1 MAESPISPTQ
11 ADIAACI
18 QKVATGP
25 EYSKDLT
32 FDEARAGMEL
42 ILRGEADPVQAAVM
56 LIGLRMKRE
65 TGDENRGAL
74 RAILDH
80 MVSATSE
87 ADEVVDLS
95 DPYNGQLRGIS
106 MAPFVAPV
114 LAACGLPA
122 FSQGLES
129 VGPKFG
135 VTHRNILAA
144 AGVRVDDST
153 AQVAKNLADPA
164 IGWGYIDQSQYCPA
178 LHALVPLRNKIIKRT
193 MITTIEVATRPISG
207 RVKTHLMTGYVHR
220 AYPPVYTDIA
230 RYAGYDSAAIVRGVE
245 GGLMPSLRQAMRFY
259 RYTADSDDEFVD
271 IDPQSIGIESET
283 RTIPLP
289 GDLKSLEDG
298 DAQDK
303 IEATRYT
310 AELGIAALQN
320 QPGLARDSL
329 VYAAAIALYHVG
341 RHDSLQQAAEAARAA
356 IASGD
361 AWARFNANLI

>member
-11 ADIAACI
+11 ADIATCI

-25 EYSKDLT
+25 EYSKDLS

-56 LIGLRMKRE
+56 LIGMRMKRE
-65 TGDENRGAL
+65 TDDENRGTL
-74 RAILDH
+74 QAILDH
-80 MVSATSE
+80 RVTAISD
-87 ADEVVDLS
+87 ADEIVDLS
-95 DPYNGQLRGIS
+95 DPYNGQLRGLS

-122 FSQGLES
+122 FSQGLDS

-135 VTHRNILAA
+135 ITHRNILAA
-144 AGVRVDDST
+144 AGVRVDQSS
-153 AQVAKNLADPA
+153 AEVATNLADPA

-193 MITTIEVATRPISG
+193 VITTIEVSTKPISG
-207 RVKTHLMTGYVHR
+207 RLKTHLVTGYVHK

-230 RYAGYDSAAIVRGVE
+230 RFAGYDSAAIVRGVE

-259 RYTADSDDEFVD
+259 QYRADHDDRFVD

-289 GDLKSLEDG
+289 GGIKSLEDQDEQAKV
-298 DAQDK
+298 DA
-303 IEATRYT
+303 T
-310 AELGIAALQN
+310 AYAAKLGVAALQDE
-320 QPGLARDSL
+320 PGLARDSM
-329 VYAAAIALYHVG
+329 VYAAAIALFHVG
-341 RHDSLQQAAEAARAA
+341 RHDSLQEAADAARAA

-361 AWARFNANLI
+361 AYARFSANLL

>member
-1 MAESPISPTQ
+1 MADSPINPTQ
-11 ADIAACI
+11 ADIATCI

-25 EYSKDLT
+25 EYSKDLS

-42 ILRGEADPVQAAVM
+42 VLRGEADPVQAAVM

-65 TGDENRGAL
+65 TSDENKGAL
-74 RAILDH
+74 QAILDH

-87 ADEVVDLS
+87 ADEIVDLS

-114 LAACGLPA
+114 LSACGLPA

-129 VGPKFG
+129 VGPKYG
-135 VTHRNILAA
+135 VTHRNILDA

-153 AQVAKNLADPA
+153 EQVARNLANSD
-164 IGWGYIDQSQYCPA
+164 IGWGYIDQSRYCPD

-193 MITTIEVATRPISG
+193 VITTIEVATKPISG
-207 RVKTHLMTGYVHR
+207 RLRTHLVTGYVHR

-230 RYAGYDSAAIVRGVE
+230 RYAGYDSAAIIRGVE

-259 RYTADSDDEFVD
+259 RYTPERDDEFID
-271 IDPQSIGIESET
+271 IDPQAIGIESET

-289 GDLKSLEDG
+289 GNLKSLEDG
-298 DAQDK
+298 DAQARIDA
-303 IEATRYT
+303 IRHA
-310 AELGIAALQN
+310 AELGIAALQDE
-320 QPGLARDSL
+320 PGLARDSL
-329 VYAAAIALYHVG
+329 VYAAAIALFHVG
-341 RHDSLQQAAEAARAA
+341 RHDSLPQAADAARAA

-361 AWARFNANLI
+361 AYARFTANLT